1 MEKTQVVRGTKCG
14 IYNVSIYFPSLFIQT
29 IVTIH
34 RSKSRK
40 HCLFF
45 LVFISRILAYLELKD
60 FPASNFVHLTTLVES
75 FFLTRRQAQKKM
87 VEPSVGSSKR
97 PWVESSARD
106 MPAEEIAFDPITAD
120 AEDAVDEVDI
130 EIGDA
135 EPTVPS
141 PLSLSLSLCYDGDVY
156 DNSSSIW
163 TTFG

>member
-1 MEKTQVVRGTKCG
+1 M
-14 IYNVSIYFPSLFIQT
+14 
-29 IVTIH
+29 
-34 RSKSRK
+34 
-40 HCLFF
+40 
-45 LVFISRILAYLELKD
+45 
-60 FPASNFVHLTTLVES
+60 
-75 FFLTRRQAQKKM
+75 
-87 VEPSVGSSKR
+87 
-97 PWVESSARD
+97 ESSARD